1 MPFPEGTQRYASK
14 DAFIQYLGVLYPPR
28 YRMTSVESAS
38 LNVEREKRRVVKVYF
53 GEFIVVATGE
63 ISEGFIPKLR
73 GLESFEGDFMH
84 SSLYT
89 NGEGFSGKEVLV
101 VGSGNSGMEIAY
113 DLSDWNANTS
123 LCVR

>member
-1 MPFPEGTQRYASK
+1 MARAVTNTRS
-14 DAFIQYLGVLYPPR
+14 DV
-28 YRMTSVESAS
+28 VE
-38 LNVEREKRRVVKVYF
+38 VYF

-63 ISEGFIPKLR
+63 NSEGFIPKLR

-84 SSLYT
+84 SSLYK

-101 VGSGNSGMEIAY
+101 FGSGNSGMEIAY